1 MTEARV
7 MPPPAAG
14 GGVPAGSRRESP
26 GRPCPLQQP
35 GILLQ
40 MIAPADDSHPTA
52 VAAAPGATAGVRQA
66 AMVGAALAA
75 FGLAAVAGERA
86 WLPFAAVGERGWLL
100 AVAAAALGAGAV
112 RWFGNGPL
120 PALGGLVAIAAA
132 ALLLGW
138 IGVAAAGSALVLAAL
153 SLGGLLA
160 AAVPAGQR
168 ALAGAAGIGA
178 AVLAGAWWLVG
189 AAAAAEALLAAA
201 LVLQLVAWC
210 AMAAPLPAPI
220 ARGARSLR
228 FAVWRPLLPACGL
241 VVLALLLLPN
251 LAAVGDG
258 RATLSAV
265 ALALVAIAAVAAVR
279 LASVAAAGLLLAIA
293 WFAPGP
299 GAGAEPQLRLLATA
313 GANSVHYDRSNQELQ
328 LRCGADLI
336 EAVGPERCEAALV
349 ATLLQAFAAPGDR
362 VALLGPVAGATA
374 ALLRSSPRWE
384 LEVVDARPASRP
396 LQPWLC
402 GAGPVL
408 PPASPAAPAA
418 MPVRTT
424 GLSAAMQALPDA
436 SRQAVV
442 VAEPNGAPWSAGAA
456 GARSLAAHGEWQQQL
471 RRVVGPGLV
480 LQVFALDR
488 TPAAVLAPALAA
500 AAAAHPWCGLFV
512 VGDAAVMVG
521 AATAPDWPRLA
532 PLAQWSVDA
541 RWTAHQAHLGD
552 LDDLQRALLGRLRP
566 VAPAAVAP
574 DAQGRRAAV
583 EVLHAH
589 VEPAVALPPAADSV
603 LLRWT
608 AARAE
613 LRAAVQRLRELG
625 DSEADRA
632 LAQDLAA
639 KWLPQGAPAAALQ
652 AALGLAGAGR
662 EPLLTAAAASRRAHA
677 IDPTLFVAPPPV
689 LRSLPLPSQ
698 FAGELEDLAT
708 LPSRPRLAE
717 LVQGDAPLAVALR
730 TRFPSAAAR
739 ALVEAAAL
747 GALPFHG
754 QQALRELADPFVLR
768 EVAAALL
775 ARGAARELLA
785 IWRHDLPMPAALTSL
800 LAGSPDDRR
809 ALAAALRGRREPS
822 CHGALA
828 TLLEAAEP
836 ELRLLAAEALWD
848 AVGDRVPYDPDWPQS
863 ARAAAAER
871 LRALHNRLP

>member
-1 MTEARV
+1 
-7 MPPPAAG
+7 
-14 GGVPAGSRRESP
+14 
-26 GRPCPLQQP
+26 LQQP

-40 MIAPADDSHPTA
+40 MIAPDDSPPTA
-52 VAAAPGATAGVRQA
+52 VVAAPGSAAGVRSA
-66 AMVGAALAA
+66 AMVGASLAA
-75 FGLAAVAGERA
+75 FGLAALAGERA

-100 AVAAAALGAGAV
+100 VVAAAAVGAGAV
-112 RWFGNGPL
+112 RWSGPGSR
-120 PALGGLVAIAAA
+120 PALGGLAAIAVAALLFGWFGPAAA
-132 ALLLGW
+132 A
-138 IGVAAAGSALVLAAL
+138 GVLSLAAL
-153 SLGGLLA
+153 SLGGALA

-168 ALAGAAGIGA
+168 GQALAAAIGA
-178 AVLAGAWWLVG
+178 SVLAGAWWWLG
-189 AAAAAEALLAAA
+189 AAATAEALLAAA

-210 AMAAPLPAPI
+210 ATAALAPAPR
-220 ARGARSLR
+220 APAVRSLR
-228 FAVWRPLLPACGL
+228 VAVWRPLLPASAL
-241 VVLALLLLPN
+241 VALALLLVPD
-251 LAAVGDG
+251 LAAAGDG
-258 RATLSAV
+258 RAALAAV
-265 ALALVAIAAVAAVR
+265 ASALVAIAAVAVVRWAAV
-279 LASVAAAGLLLAIA
+279 AVAGLLLAIA
-293 WFAPGP
+293 WFAPGA

-313 GANSVHYDRSNQELQ
+313 GANSVHYDRSTQELQ
-328 LRCGADLI
+328 LRCGEDLI
-336 EAVGPERCEAALV
+336 EAAGPERCEAALV

-362 VALLGPVAGATA
+362 VVLLGPVAGATA
-374 ALLRSSPRWE
+374 ALLRSSPPWE
-384 LEVVDARPASRP
+384 LEVVDARPASRS

-408 PPASPAAPAA
+408 PPSANAPPAPR
-418 MPVRTT
+418 MPVRTA
-424 GLSAAMQALPDA
+424 GLLAAMQALPDA
-436 SRQAVV
+436 CRQVVV

-456 GARSLAAHGEWQQQL
+456 AARSPAAHGEWQQQL

-500 AAAAHPWCGLFV
+500 AATAHPWCGLFV

-521 AATAPDWPRLA
+521 AATAPDWPRLS
-532 PLAQWSVDA
+532 PLVQWSADA
-541 RWTAHQAHLGD
+541 RWIAHQAHLGD

-566 VAPAAVAP
+566 VAPAPVAS
-574 DAQGRRAAV
+574 DARGRRAAV

-589 VEPAVALPPAADSV
+589 VEPAAAVPPAADSV

-632 LAQDLAA
+632 VAQDLAA
-639 KWLPQGAPAAALQ
+639 RWLPQGAPAAALQ
-652 AALGLAGAGR
+652 AALGLAGAER
-662 EPLLTAAAASRRAHA
+662 EPLLAAAAASRRAHA
-677 IDPTLFVAPPPV
+677 IDPTLFAAPPPV
-689 LRSLPLPSQ
+689 LRSLPLPNQ

-708 LPSRPRLAE
+708 LPARPRLAE

-730 TRFPSAAAR
+730 TRFPSLAAR

-747 GALPFHG
+747 GALPFAG

-768 EVAAALL
+768 ETAAAMA

-785 IWRHDLPMPAALTSL
+785 IWRHDLPMPPALMSL
-800 LAGSPDDRR
+800 LAGSPEDRR